1 VWADISTLT
10 LYALNSMTF
19 NESVPDVPLLLS
31 EDWHPIGGTVAASVK
46 GITILMRLALARAG
60 RLVALSK

>member
-19 NESVPDVPLLLS
+19 NENVPDLPLLLS
-31 EDWHPIGGTVAASVK
+31 EDWHPIGRTVAAPVK
-46 GITILMRLALARAG
+46 GITI
-60 RLVALSK
+60 